1 MAIPSEKENTKDVN
15 APVVID
21 LGKRKRKMV
30 KRLKKGKPGRLM
42 NEIQDCLEELQS
54 SDVISDSAQPV
65 IIVVRE
71 KKKRKRWAW

>member
-1 MAIPSEKENTKDVN
+1 MTIPSKKENTKDVN

-71 KKKRKRWAW
+71 KKKRKRWTW